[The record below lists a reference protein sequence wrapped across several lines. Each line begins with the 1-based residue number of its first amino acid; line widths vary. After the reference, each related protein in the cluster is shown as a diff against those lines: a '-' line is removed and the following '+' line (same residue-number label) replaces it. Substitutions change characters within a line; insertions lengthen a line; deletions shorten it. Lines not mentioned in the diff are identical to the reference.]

1 MPNDRRFAVALGS
14 TPVSGA
20 SAEWMPKTS
29 FLMLMKN
36 EKLAQLETSFD
47 DATDAL
53 TIKRGENQIARG
65 VLTQKIGCTMIEDF
79 LQHL

>member
-1 MPNDRRFAVALGS
+1 MGEDQTVCRCPCLN
-14 TPVSGA
+14 A

-53 TIKRGENQIARG
+53 TIKRGGNQIARG

>member
-1 MPNDRRFAVALGS
+1 
-14 TPVSGA
+14 
-20 SAEWMPKTS
+20 
-29 FLMLMKN
+29 MLMKN
-36 EKLAQLETSFD
+36 EKLAQFETSFE

-53 TIKRGENQIARG
+53 TIKRGGNQIARG

>member
-1 MPNDRRFAVALGS
+1 
-14 TPVSGA
+14 
-20 SAEWMPKTS
+20 
-29 FLMLMKN
+29 MLMKN
-36 EKLAQLETSFD
+36 EKLAQFETSFD

-53 TIKRGENQIARG
+53 TIKRGGNQIGRG